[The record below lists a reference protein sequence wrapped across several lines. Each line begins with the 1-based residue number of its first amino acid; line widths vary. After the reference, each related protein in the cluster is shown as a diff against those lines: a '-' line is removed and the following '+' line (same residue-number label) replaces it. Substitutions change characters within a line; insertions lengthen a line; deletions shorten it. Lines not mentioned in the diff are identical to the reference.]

1 MQLCANRAARFPGKQ
16 RGMSMFEMILGLGI
30 MGATLAFVTTWT
42 MQKGEKDMGR
52 FDAEALSS
60 FQQLATQY
68 FISNHNEIMSA
79 VVADEVTDA
88 ARRHCIVSVDNA
100 DIPVDPD
107 AGNGMLAWSSTLK
120 TCAFDATL
128 LAAYRMWPSMA
139 TDYSDA
145 DTGGDWRY
153 AAIVRRVMAPGEDGI
168 SGTIDDTPTGAADML
183 VVRMD
188 IDGSLPAISST
199 AWVSDSVRRSRAQEA
214 SAVLGGT
221 GGIVPIG
228 EIGVCEASSDRIEAC
243 GNGWKVDLEGFL
255 DGAQYSTV
263 KSAISAP

>member
-1 MQLCANRAARFPGKQ
+1 MQQCANRAVRLPSKQ

-30 MGATLAFVTTWT
+30 MGATLVFVTTWA

-68 FISNHNEIMSA
+68 FISNHAEIMAA
-79 VVADEVTDA
+79 VVAEEATDS
-88 ARRHCIVSVDNA
+88 ARRHCVVSVGNA
-100 DIPVDPD
+100 DMPVDPD
-107 AGNGMLAWSSTLK
+107 AGNGTLAWSSALK

-128 LAAYRMWPSMA
+128 LAAYRMWPSMV
-139 TDYSDA
+139 TDYSDT
-145 DTGGDWRY
+145 DTGGEWRY
-153 AAIVRRVMAPGEDGI
+153 AAIVRRIMAPGEDGVP
-168 SGTIDDTPTGAADML
+168 GTADDTPTGAADML

-188 IDGSLPAISST
+188 VDGALPAISPT
-199 AWVSDSVRRSRAQEA
+199 AWVSDNVRRSRAQEA

-228 EIGVCEASSDRIEAC
+228 GAGVCEASSDRVEAC
-243 GNGWKVDLEGFL
+243 GNGWKVDLESFL
-255 DGAQYSTV
+255 DDTQYSTV
-263 KSAISAP
+263 KSAISVP